1 MQGNIFKRKFRAN
14 RLLLRTRNTRAV
26 QDDAENAITYVTTKT
41 MIETFINN
49 TEAGKKVG
57 NLVFPI
63 GITDVWSGEKGVV
76 ENNIN
81 KQLRD
86 IGTSWIDPQSN
97 QMTRMS
103 TSNYEKVRRNFNQ
116 LPQNNQNRLDAMI
129 GLAESSKR
137 MYYAIDV
144 SFNRYLA
151 LKSEIERE
159 YDNTI
164 KMLLVYIN
172 NTSYGG
178 DDGWTKEKRDA
189 KIAEKDELET
199 LWNRATNTDSI
210 LQTWKTTMEDVN
222 PENTNGL
229 IGQMYKWI
237 NIIEI
242 NIINSLRQDGVA
254 IITGADGKYSASWL
268 VNDTNGEN
276 PKFVKPWDKK
286 NHIVS
291 DKLFNF
297 VNKNTTQ
304 SSSDRMNKLKKISQI
319 KTFNM
324 ESKEKNKKNPNY
336 HFNTNKD
343 TEITKYKNHS
353 TRMELKKGFNILNRG
368 CRLTTKLAQNLKDSV
383 ATEVDIGTNYL
394 LDGGNGD
401 QTGFDINGKRTA
413 MGLLAKPA
421 EMDKTF
427 NAPLFEKISKN
438 KVKKN
443 NDKCSLVKNENSV
456 SVPLPHKIH
465 PQEKHYHYF
474 PISGKKYGL
483 YIHSHKDIDH
493 HNTKIPN
500 VNFQFFTQRFSKNPK
515 VDF

>member
-14 RLLLRTRNTRAV
+14 RLLLRTRNTRNTRDA
-26 QDDAENAITYVTTKT
+26 AENQLTFVTTKT
-41 MIETFINN
+41 MIETFIENDKM
-49 TEAGKKVG
+49 GKKVG
-57 NLVFPI
+57 GLEFPI
-63 GITDVWSGEKGVV
+63 GITNVWSGGKGVV
-76 ENNIN
+76 DNNIN
-81 KQLRD
+81 NQLRE
-86 IGTSWIDPQSN
+86 IGTSWIDPQTN
-97 QMTRMS
+97 TLARKS

-137 MYYAIDV
+137 MYYDIDV

-159 YDNTI
+159 YNNTI
-164 KMLLVYIN
+164 KMLLVNIR
-172 NTSYGG
+172 NTNYEG
-178 DDGWTKEKRDA
+178 GWTEVKRLAKVKER
-189 KIAEKDELET
+189 EELEK
-199 LWNRATNTDSI
+199 LWDRATGVNSI
-210 LQTWKTTMEDVN
+210 LQIWKTTMEDVD

-254 IITGADGKYSASWL
+254 IITGGGGKYSASWL
-268 VNDTNGEN
+268 TNDDAGGKN
-276 PKFVKPWDKK
+276 PKFVKPWDKQ

-304 SSSDRMNKLKKISQI
+304 SSSDRIDKLKKISQI

-336 HFNTNKD
+336 YFKTNKD

-353 TRMELKKGFNILNRG
+353 TRLALKKGFNIMNRG

-383 ATEVDIGTNYL
+383 VTEVDIGTNYL
-394 LDGGNGD
+394 MDGGNGD
-401 QTGFDINGKRTA
+401 QTGFEINGKRTA

-421 EMDKTF
+421 EMDKVF

-443 NDKCSLVKNENSV
+443 NDKCSLVKNENNV

-493 HNTKIPN
+493 RNTKIPN